1 MFLTSK
7 IETMLKKEVIWR
19 EILHETTKNKK
30 QEFTQEEIAQK
41 YGFSLSTIFGALKI
55 PRAANLVRVS
65 RGFEVLDAEK
75 FLYLWATN
83 RNLKN
88 EIIYQTQTDKNIF
101 QIEGEMPPEVIFT
114 AFSAYR
120 KRYNEAPSDYNKVYV
135 YATEDRLEEIKKR
148 FPLQKGPANIII
160 LRPDNF
166 LKNYGGIAPDVQ
178 VFVDLWNL
186 SEWYAKDFLNAL
198 KEKMFNK

>member
-1 MFLTSK
+1 MPK
-7 IETMLKKEVIWR
+7 IETMLKKEIIWR
-19 EILHETTKNKK
+19 EILHEIIKNKK
-30 QEFTQEEIAQK
+30 RRFTQEEIAKK
-41 YGFSLSTIFGALKI
+41 YGFSLSTIFNALKI
-55 PRAANLVRVS
+55 PRDANLVRIG

-88 EIIYQTQTDKNIF
+88 EIIYQTHDDKNVF
-101 QIEGEMPPEVIFT
+101 QIEGEMPAEVIFT

-120 KRYNEAPSDYNKVYV
+120 KRYNEAPADYDKVYV
-135 YATEDRLEEIKKR
+135 YINDDKLEKIKKR
-148 FPLQKGPANIII
+148 FPWQKGPANLIV
-160 LRPDNF
+160 LRPDDF

-178 VFVDLWNL
+178 TFADLWNL

>member
-1 MFLTSK
+1 MPK

-19 EILHETTKNKK
+19 EILHETITNKK
-30 QEFTQEEIAQK
+30 RQFTQEGIAQK

-55 PRAANLVRVS
+55 PRDANLVRIG
-65 RGFEVLDAEK
+65 RGFEVLDVEK

-88 EIIYQTQTDKNIF
+88 EIIYQTRADKNVF
-101 QIEGEMPPEVIFT
+101 QIEGEMPPEAIFT

-120 KRYNEAPSDYNKVYV
+120 KRYGEAPADYDKVYI
-135 YATEDRLEEIKKR
+135 YISEDGFRKIKER
-148 FPLQKGPANIII
+148 FPEQKGPANLII
-160 LRPDNF
+160 LRPDDF

-198 KEKMFNK
+198 KRKIL